1 MPVPDAV
8 TVWRSLLLPPSETFV
23 RDQGAALTRWR
34 PTYLGALKA
43 ASVLAADTDVIAY
56 PGTVR
61 GRAAFVRLR
70 ATGRST
76 RLNRLLE
83 STKPRL
89 IHAHFGGDGWLISRA
104 SQRTG
109 VPLVVTLHGRDIG
122 TQAAAPGLRG
132 RRYRRNLRTAFDRAA
147 LILTVSEFLRTR
159 AIALGA
165 DPEKVRVH
173 YTGVSIPVTTAP
185 ARKDWDVLFVG
196 RFVEKKGIDDLIE
209 ALALLPGIRPR
220 ALFIG
225 DGPLWESI
233 RRRAAELDLDAT
245 FLGMREPAVVHEHMA
260 ASKILVSPSRTAADG
275 DVEGLPTVI
284 LEASSRGVPVISTY
298 HSGVPE
304 AVADGETGLLCHE
317 RDRPALAA
325 AIDRLL
331 TDEQTRLRLGDAA
344 RRRAEAD
351 FDIAVQTRRL
361 EDLYDMV
368 VSGAA
373 VPASSVSTL

>member
-1 MPVPDAV
+1 MPVLRV
-8 TVWRSLLLPPSETFV
+8 TVWRSLLLPGSETFV

-43 ASVLAADTDVIAY
+43 DSVLAADTDRVAY
-56 PGTVR
+56 PGTIR

-70 ATGRST
+70 ATGRSR
-76 RLNRLLE
+76 RLNRLLAAT
-83 STKPRL
+83 SPRL

-104 SQRTG
+104 AQQAG
-109 VPLVVTLHGRDIG
+109 VPLVITLHGRDIG
-122 TQAAAPGLRG
+122 TQAATPGLRG

-147 LILTVSEFLRTR
+147 LILTVSEYLRTR

-165 DPEKVRVH
+165 DPAKVRVH
-173 YTGVSIPVTTAP
+173 YTGVTIPVAATPVDTE
-185 ARKDWDVLFVG
+185 WDVLFVG

-209 ALALLPGIRPR
+209 ALGLLTDLRPR

-225 DGPLWESI
+225 DGPQFDSI
-233 RRRAAELDLDAT
+233 RERAAALNLDAT
-245 FLGMREPAVVHEHMA
+245 FLGMQNPSVVHERMA
-260 ASKILVSPSRTAADG
+260 ASKILVSPSRTASNG

-284 LEASSRGVPVISTY
+284 LEASSRSVPVISTY

-304 AVADGETGLLCHE
+304 AVADGETGLLCRE

-325 AIDRLL
+325 AIARLL
-331 TDEQTRLRLGDAA
+331 TDEPMRLRLGAAA
-344 RRRAEAD
+344 RSRAEAD
-351 FDIAVQTRRL
+351 FDIAIQTARL

-373 VPASSVSTL
+373 APAPPVPAR